1 MTSIDTTPIRR
12 RKAGVKGQKK
22 ERLKIDMT
30 PMEFANLQMCELRMS
45 ISQCHIIFFRRLL

>member
-22 ERLKIDMT
+22 EKLKIDMT
-30 PMEFANLQMCELRMS
+30 PIEFANLQICKSADVR
-45 ISQCHIIFFRRLL
+45 IANVRI